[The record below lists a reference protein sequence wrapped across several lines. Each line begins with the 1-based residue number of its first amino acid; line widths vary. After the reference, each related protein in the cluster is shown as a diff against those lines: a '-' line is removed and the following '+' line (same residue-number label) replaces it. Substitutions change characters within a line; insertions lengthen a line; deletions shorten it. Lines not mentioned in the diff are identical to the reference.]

1 MSLWVLAQ
9 VLLNLIMMAGLG
21 AAWVR
26 LKRPPNEDP
35 RLSRGLQLLQ
45 SKIAVLEDLS
55 DRTETQVR
63 QLNALLESKCIEIQ
77 NKIID
82 AEKIIGSIDSSRQKS
97 MQVAKIFE
105 DKIPHQEIVERQNT
119 IKYVKAARLAHQG
132 VPTSEILN
140 QVDLSQAEVE
150 FIAKVN
156 KDQLMFSEQD
166 LPEWVTQEISMTQAP
181 QQAQTQEEKPAQQ
194 VQETTMPFIE
204 TPQDE
209 ATLRR
214 LGEEFKR
221 AVQMAERT
229 SNLSHTSQNQFQLSE
244 QSFMEIDVDK
254 QAPVKKAPTFVT
266 STGTNTK
273 GQTVEVRPFEFKR
286 INR

>member
-1 MSLWVLAQ
+1 VSLWVLAQ
-9 VLLNLIMMAGLG
+9 VLLNLILLAGLG

-35 RLSRGLQLLQ
+35 RLSKGLQLLQ

-77 NKIID
+77 NKMIE
-82 AEKIIGSIDSSRQKS
+82 AEKIIGSIESSRQKS

-132 VPTSEILN
+132 TPTSEILK

-156 KDQLMFSEQD
+156 REQLMFSEQD
-166 LPEWVTQEISMTQAP
+166 LPDWITQEMGTDATKQEAAP
-181 QQAQTQEEKPAQQ
+181 VVVTKPEAAA
-194 VQETTMPFIE
+194 ELPTIE
-204 TPQDE
+204 APQDE
-209 ATLRR
+209 ETLRR

-221 AVQMAERT
+221 AVQNAERT
-229 SNLSHTSQNQFQLSE
+229 SSLSLNPQHQFQLTE
-244 QSFMEIDVDK
+244 QSFMEIELEK
-254 QAPVKKAPTFVT
+254 QPAKQPTFPTT
-266 STGTNTK
+266 STGLNAK
-273 GQTVEVRPFEFKR
+273 GQMVEVRPFEFKR
-286 INR
+286 ISR